1 MSKQEVILCRNFG
14 NDLINAIKKCPHDRL
29 FVLTDENTHKHCLLN
44 EKNIFDGKICYNRT
58 CRMEKESVNYF
69 KKKDKILY

>member
-1 MSKQEVILCRNFG
+1 MEDTKFAKTV
-14 NDLINAIKKCPHDRL
+14 
-29 FVLTDENTHKHCLLN
+29 
-44 EKNIFDGKICYNRT
+44 KICYNGT